1 MHLCADATYQCMHQV
16 HSTFTFRVR
25 IKIRVSCS
33 VGIVSGVAGGEQKSQ
48 DLIFVARSSAM
59 LCKHGLRRHAVS
71 MCLSVCLSVRFV
83 NSVKTKKHIFKTFSP
98 SGSHTFLVFPCQT
111 A

>member
-48 DLIFVARSSAM
+48 DLIFVARSSVM

-71 MCLSVCLSVRFV
+71 MCLSVRFV
-83 NSVKTKKHIFKTFSP
+83 NSVKTKKHIFKFLSP
-98 SGSHTFLVFPCQT
+98 SASHTCILVFFQYQT